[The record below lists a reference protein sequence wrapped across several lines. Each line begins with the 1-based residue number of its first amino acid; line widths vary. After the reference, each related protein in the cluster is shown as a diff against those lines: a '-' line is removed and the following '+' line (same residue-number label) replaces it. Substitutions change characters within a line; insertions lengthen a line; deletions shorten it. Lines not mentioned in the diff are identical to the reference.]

1 MHVLHRQR
9 RKRIRTSCGE
19 KSMDAKGYLEEYKL
33 MQTRLNVL
41 QAEIERLRAEAES
54 VSINLDGMP
63 KGGQTG
69 DKTARLAVQIADME
83 STWKQELSWL
93 WSRRMKIISQLGELK
108 NHRHQT
114 LLHKRYIEN
123 ETWEAIAY
131 EMDLSWRHTYRL
143 HGSALAEFEKILNR

>member
-1 MHVLHRQR
+1 
-9 RKRIRTSCGE
+9 
-19 KSMDAKGYLEEYKL
+19 MDAKGYLEEYRL
-33 MQTRLNVL
+33 IQARLNVI
-41 QAEIERLRAEAES
+41 QAEIERLRAEAET
-54 VSINLDGMP
+54 VSITLDGMP
-63 KGGQTG
+63 KGGQTD

-83 STWKQELSWL
+83 TTWQQELSGL

-108 NHRHQT
+108 NHKHQT